1 MKQLFKHL
9 FIVALMMALVGGGC
23 ATQQPAMRPSAASF
37 VNLDTVKAGQFD
49 TGKMWT
55 FDYPPMDYFAR
66 TYSMSPSKEWFEK
79 ARLSCLR
86 LPGCSA
92 SFITED
98 GLVMSNHHCA
108 RGPLDLVNRPGENL
122 PDDGFY
128 ASTLE
133 EERKVPGLNIDQLA
147 LIEDVTDEIVKAFE
161 SGKTDEE
168 RVRNRQEKVAEVE
181 KRYRDK
187 TGLMCNVITFYNGG
201 RYSLYGYKRYT
212 DVRLVFAV
220 ETDIGFYG
228 GDPDNFTYPRYDID
242 LSLFRVYDNGK
253 PLKTQNYFKW
263 SRAGAAEG
271 EPVFVLG
278 NPGRTNRLLT
288 VSQLEFFRDQSYP
301 FTFLVL
307 DNMVKIY
314 SDFIAKYPDKRMKYQ
329 TALFGFSNS
338 QKLYEGR
345 LKGLRD
351 PVLIAKK
358 KDFERTFRAAVS
370 ARPNLSSQYSG
381 VWTDIEKLQADRTS
395 IYAEQNIY
403 NFGGAGRSVFFTLAS
418 NLVDYVNQ
426 MKLPEAQRAPRF
438 KGAMLDTTKARF
450 YPAEVDVELQRAI
463 LAFHLSW
470 MKQYAG
476 GNNAQLNALL
486 KGQSPAG
493 ASNDLISRTI
503 LTSKDRVMA
512 LLNAN
517 PDNIMSS
524 TDPFI
529 SFVVN
534 TMDRAKV
541 VRERVAEILSKEAAR
556 VQSLGKAL
564 YDVYGTSFPPDA
576 TFTLRVADGV
586 VKGYPYNGTIAP
598 PVTTFYGMYD
608 RYYSFGKRDPW
619 KLTPRW
625 QNPPPEFNMSTPMNF
640 SSTNDIIGGN
650 SGSPVVNKNLEIVGL
665 VFDGNIESLPNDII
679 YSDEVDR
686 AVSVHSAGILEALE
700 NIYKA
705 NRLVKEIRAGKI
717 LQ

>member
-9 FIVALMMALVGGGC
+9 ILIALLITFVGGGC
-23 ATQQPAMRPSAASF
+23 STQQPAMKSSAPSF

-55 FDYPPMDYFAR
+55 FDYPPMDYFAK
-66 TYSMSPSKEWFEK
+66 TYGMSPSKEWFEK

-128 ASTLE
+128 AATLE

-161 SGKTDEE
+161 AGTTDED
-168 RVRNRQEKVAEVE
+168 RVRKRQEKVAEVE

-187 TGLMCNVITFYNGG
+187 TGLMCSVITFYNGG

-263 SRAGAAEG
+263 SKAGAAEG

-314 SDFIAKYPDKRMKYQ
+314 SDYIAKYPDKRMKYQ

-351 PVLIAKK
+351 PMLLAKK
-358 KDFERTFRAAVS
+358 RDFERTFRSAVS
-370 ARPNLSSQYSG
+370 AKPDLSSKYSG
-381 VWTDIEKLQADRTS
+381 VWTEIEKLQADRTS
-395 IYAEQNIY
+395 IYAEQSIY
-403 NFGGAGRSVFFTLAS
+403 NFAGAGRSVFFTLAA
-418 NLVDYVNQ
+418 NLVDFANQ
-426 MKLPEAQRAPRF
+426 LKLPEAQRTARY
-438 KGAMLDTTKARF
+438 KGALLDTTKARF

-476 GNNAQLNALL
+476 GNNDQLNALL
-486 KGQSPAG
+486 KGQSPVG
-493 ASNDLISRTI
+493 SSNDLISRTI
-503 LTSKDRVMA
+503 LTSKEKVMA
-512 LLNAN
+512 LLNGN
-517 PDNIMSS
+517 PENIMSS
-524 TDPFI
+524 NDPFV
-529 SFVVN
+529 SFVVK

-541 VRERVAEILSKEAAR
+541 VRDRVAEIASKEAAR

-564 YDVYGTSFPPDA
+564 YDIYGTSFPPDA

-586 VKGYPYNGTIAP
+586 VKGYPYNGTLAP

-608 RYYSFGKRDPW
+608 RYYSFGKREPW
-619 KLTPRW
+619 KLPAKW
-625 QNPPPEFNMSTPMNF
+625 QNPPPTFNMSTPMNF

-650 SGSPVVNKNLEIVGL
+650 SGSPVVNKNLEVIGL

-700 NIYKA
+700 NIYRA
-705 NRLVKEIRAGKI
+705 DRLVKEIRAGKI